1 MSPFTEQNTVE
12 DYIVRRL
19 TEAGWKFIPATEL
32 ERDTYEEPLLE
43 RTLLRAIERINSGL
57 DLEEEEIRKAANE
70 LKLAGTGIEG
80 SKRILRYFKE
90 GVPVKIES
98 KREVRYLD
106 LFDYENVN
114 NNEYTVSRQ
123 VIYHGREKIRTD
135 VMLYVNGIPLVN
147 IECKNPAALS
157 ENWYN
162 AYRQIKDYEKNV
174 PELYKYVQIG
184 VAAEQEAR
192 FFPVVP
198 WQDDVRVDEWKENG
212 GDPVDNQIAMLRP
225 DVLLD
230 IIRNF
235 LFVRVERGE
244 ATKVIGRYI
253 QYRAANKM
261 VNRVLN
267 KLDGKEDKNKGLIWH
282 WQGSGKTLTMIFA
295 AHKLYFSRR
304 LENPTVF
311 FIVDRIDLEDQ
322 LYKEF
327 GALDIVKPGVIGS
340 VDELQDMIRH
350 DGYRGKRGLFIT
362 LIHKFRPKEL
372 DDIRNKVMQ
381 LSEQNETIATRM
393 NVLSFIDESHRTQYG
408 TLAASMKAILR
419 SGFFFALTGTPI
431 SKLGRD
437 TYREF
442 SYPPDEPYLD
452 RYFITDSIR
461 DGFTLKIV
469 YQPRLE
475 KDWHLKRELL
485 ETFLDTELEDL
496 EDEQREYVE
505 KRINEKL
512 NAITLF
518 LENPNRIKTIAEDIA
533 KHFMENVDGKFKAMV
548 VAGSRKGC
556 ELYKRELD
564 KHLPPEYSEVVMSYR
579 PDHEEEKI
587 IRQAVA
593 ERLSKYHVKDLGTMH
608 EKAIGQFK
616 EGEHPK
622 ILIVTEMLL
631 AGFDAPVLQTM
642 YLDKPLKEHRLLQAI
657 ARTNRPYKDLKE
669 AGLIVDYVGILKHIR
684 KALKHYSENEISGV
698 LDEYDSIRGDFEL
711 TLNKIL
717 ALFEGLTKEYGRD
730 VLRQALEII
739 TSDEQTEKDFTE
751 SYRRMRRLFEL
762 LGPDEIKVER
772 FEEYKWLSSVYTYY
786 MKQVNRQPAMNVNVE
801 RYFDKTVRFIHKST
815 ELQSIEDD
823 LPVIQF
829 DERYLDKLE
838 QRIQSKEEKAAN
850 ILFTLNR
857 LVLVD
862 RHQNPVYESLI
873 ERVERLL
880 ELWKEKTKDYGRI
893 YSEGIE
899 IIKRINSLSERQRSL
914 GYSDF
919 EYAVLLLLEDRL
931 QDTDGL
937 VESISSLFENVQQY
951 LFPGWNLQTTAK
963 KNVERELRKFV
974 LKLKQQYSLSYEEI
988 DEIHEKI
995 VKSIEHYAV

>member
-12 DYIVRRL
+12 DHIIRKL
-19 TEAGWKFIPATEL
+19 TEAGWKFVPAAEL

-43 RTLLRAIERINSGL
+43 RTLMRAIERINTGL
-57 DLEEEEIRKAANE
+57 DLEEEEIRKAVNE
-70 LKLAGTGIEG
+70 LKLTGTGIEG
-80 SKRILRYFKE
+80 SKKILRFYKE

-106 LFDYENVN
+106 LFDYENIK
-114 NNEYTVSRQ
+114 NNECTVSLQ
-123 VIYHGREKIRTD
+123 VIYHGAEKIRTD
-135 VMLYVNGIPLVN
+135 IMLYVNGIPLVN

-162 AYRQIKDYEKNV
+162 AYRQIKDYEKSV

-184 VAAEQEAR
+184 IAAENEVR

-198 WQDDVRVDEWKENG
+198 WQDDVRTDEWKENG
-212 GDPVDNQIAMLRP
+212 ADPVEAQIAMLHH

-235 LFVRVERGE
+235 LFVRIERGE
-244 ATKVIGRYI
+244 AVKVIGRYI

-261 VNRVLN
+261 VDRVLN
-267 KLDGKEDKNKGLIWH
+267 HLDGREDKNRGLIWH

-295 AHKLYFSRR
+295 AHKLYFDRR
-304 LENPTVF
+304 LENPTIF

-327 GALDIVKPGVIGS
+327 GALDIVKPEVIGEVADLHDS
-340 VDELQDMIRH
+340 IRH
-350 DGYRGKRGLFIT
+350 DNYRGKRGLFIT

-381 LSEQNETIATRM
+381 LSEQSETISTRK
-393 NVLSFIDESHRTQYG
+393 NVISFIDESHRTQYG
-408 TLAASMKAILR
+408 TLAAGMKAILR
-419 SGFFFALTGTPI
+419 TGFFFALTGTPI
-431 SKLGRD
+431 SKSGRD
-437 TYREF
+437 TYKEF

-469 YQPRLE
+469 YQPHLE
-475 KDWHLKRELL
+475 KEWHLKRELL

-496 EDEQREYVE
+496 EDEQRERVE
-505 KRINEKL
+505 EHINKKL

-518 LENPNRIKTIAEDIA
+518 LENPNRIKTIAKDIA
-533 KHFMENVDGKFKAMV
+533 KHFRENIDGKFKAMV
-548 VAGSRKGC
+548 VAGSRKAC
-556 ELYKRELD
+556 ELYKQELD

-579 PDHEEEKI
+579 PAHEEEPV
-587 IRQAVA
+587 IRKAVA
-593 ERLSKYHVKDLGTMH
+593 ERMAKYHVKDIPSMH
-608 EKAIGQFK
+608 EKTVEGFK
-616 EGEHPK
+616 ERNNPR

-669 AGLIVDYVGILKHIR
+669 AGLIIDYVGILKHLR
-684 KALKHYSENEISGV
+684 KALKHYSEHEISGV
-698 LDEYDSIRGDFEL
+698 LDDYNSIRTDFET
-711 TLNKIL
+711 TLDEL
-717 ALFEGLTKEYGRD
+717 LSLFEGLILEYSRD
-730 VLRQALEII
+730 VLTQTLEII
-739 TSDEQTEKDFTE
+739 TADDQTEKEFTE

-762 LGPDEIKVER
+762 LGPDEIKIER

-786 MKQVNRQPAMNVNVE
+786 MKQVNRRPAMDINVE
-801 RYFDKTVRFIHKST
+801 RYFDKTVKFIHKST
-815 ELQSIEDD
+815 ELQSIEEN

-829 DERYLDKLE
+829 DTEYLEKLE
-838 QRIQSKEEKAAN
+838 QRVQSQQEKAAN

-880 ELWKEKTKDYGRI
+880 EQWKEKAKDYGRI
-893 YSEGIE
+893 YNQGVE
-899 IIKRINSLSERQRSL
+899 ILKRINSLTERQRSL

-919 EYAVLLLLEDRL
+919 EYAVLLILEERL
-931 QDTDGL
+931 QNTDGL
-937 VESISSLFENVQQY
+937 VEDISSLFKNVQQY

-974 LKLKQQYSLSYEEI
+974 LRLKQQYSLSYDEI